1 MTHEKMTHEEYRNHH
16 ALGNS
21 DLKLINDNLEHFEE
35 ARKTNKPQS
44 AATKFGTDFHCF
56 YLEPEEFKKK
66 YILTPPDIKPGS
78 SKAWKE
84 YKEDMERKGLEIL
97 DPEDLVAFGIM
108 KGKIDQLKLFR
119 DGIAE
124 KPLFGKIR
132 AADTDIDVKCRP
144 DYLTKEMII
153 DLKTAQSARKEEFDK
168 SVRNY
173 RYYVQAALYLEI
185 CRQHNPLVDK
195 FIFVVV
201 ESSSPYSVAAYELDA
216 GYLDAGKAQYM
227 ADLAKYVYDTRM
239 NRKGYEPGVSMLV
252 PPDWFMKQHFA
263 K

>member
-1 MTHEKMTHEEYRNHH
+1 MTHEEYRNHP

-35 ARKTNKPQS
+35 ARKANKPQS
-44 AATKFGTDFHCF
+44 ASTKFGTDFHCF
-56 YLEPEEFKKK
+56 YLEPQEFKKK
-66 YILTPPDIKPGS
+66 YRLTPPDIKPGS

-84 YKEDMERKGLEIL
+84 YKEEMERNGLEIL
-97 DPEDLVAFGIM
+97 DPEDLEAFQIM
-108 KGKIDQLKLFR
+108 KEKIDKLKLFT
-119 DGIAE
+119 DGVPE

-144 DYLTKEMII
+144 DYLKTEWIL
-153 DLKTAQSARKEEFDK
+153 DLKTSQSARKEEFDN

-201 ESSSPYSVAAYELDA
+201 ESSSPYSVAAYELDQ
-216 GYLDAGKAQYM
+216 GYLDAGKAQFM
-227 ADLAKYVYDTRM
+227 ADLEKYVYDTRM
-239 NRKGYEPGVSMLV
+239 NRKGYEPGVRMLV